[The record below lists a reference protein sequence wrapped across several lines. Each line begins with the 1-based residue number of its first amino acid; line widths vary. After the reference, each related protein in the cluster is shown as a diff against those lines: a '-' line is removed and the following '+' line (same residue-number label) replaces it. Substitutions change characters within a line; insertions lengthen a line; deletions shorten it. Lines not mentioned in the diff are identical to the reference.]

1 MPNQLNTIPIKDFLN
16 HSFLIDEYQRG
27 YKWTVQQV
35 VDLLNDINEFDRS
48 KEAFYCLQPLAVKE
62 LTGNKKE
69 KHFPEETK
77 CYEVVD
83 GQQRLTTVF
92 LIFQFLGQKY
102 YAIDYQTREASA
114 TFLKT
119 IKEYAEGY
127 SVAYNNDVKELSDS
141 IKPLWNKFVENT
153 PDFNN
158 IDNYH
163 FFAAY
168 LCIKAWFAQTDKVR
182 ADFHKTL
189 ADDTRFIWYEDGS
202 AKDAKV
208 LFRNLNSGKIGLT
221 NAELIK
227 ALFINK
233 LKHPNKEVQ
242 TLQQDTFAREWDE
255 IEQSLQDDDFWF
267 FINNSTD
274 DNRYQ
279 TRIDFLFEI
288 IVESPKKNNDKLYT
302 YRYFD
307 KNAGALNWDNVKL
320 HYLKLNE
327 WYNNDRLYH
336 LIGYIIDRKIKS
348 EKDLV
353 SLSGIANTET
363 ALTKTKFK
371 VKLENIIYEELTNK
385 AKYDLDE
392 LAYGENSKEIT
403 DILLWFNIEQY
414 QKQISGLRFPFKSFK
429 NMNWTLEHIH
439 AQNTD
444 DISTI
449 GELKAMIADVAQIEK
464 DIAENIEL
472 REKKGAD
479 DERKKKELEDLKNQH
494 LEYESNLKDPIRD
507 LKDKCDEL
515 VDGTLIS
522 KKQRSTLNEIKE
534 HLESYLRMHH
544 ISNMVLLDGSTNS
557 GLGKRPFT
565 KKRDYILKKYK
576 DTSKNAPYIPLSTIN
591 VFLKYYTPNVEQY
604 KYWGYQDRVNYLGE
618 IKSTLNPNLNQEE
631 A

>member
-1 MPNQLNTIPIKDFLN
+1 MTTPNFITRAINEFSDYNF
-16 HSFLIDEYQRG
+16 FVDEYQRG

-62 LTGNKKE
+62 LTGDKKE
-69 KHFPEETK
+69 KHFPK
-77 CYEVVD
+77 GKNCYEVVD

-92 LIFQFLGQKY
+92 LIFQFLDENHYG
-102 YAIDYQTREASA
+102 IEYQTREASA
-114 TFLKT
+114 AFLKT
-119 IKEYAEGY
+119 IKEHTESYA
-127 SVAYNNDVKELSDS
+127 VTYNNEVKKLSDS
-141 IKPLWNKFVENT
+141 IKPLWDKFAQTNT
-153 PDFNN
+153 HFNN

-168 LCIKAWFAQTDKVR
+168 LSIKAWFTQNERVR
-182 ADFHKTL
+182 PDFHKTL
-189 ADDTRFIWYEDGS
+189 ANDTRFIWYEDGS
-202 AKDAKV
+202 NKDAKV

-233 LKHPNKEVQ
+233 LKHPNKEIQ

-255 IEQSLQDDDFWF
+255 IEQSLQDDEFWF

-279 TRIDFLFEI
+279 TRIDFLFEV
-288 IVESPKKNNDKLYT
+288 IVERPKKNNDKLYT
-302 YRYFD
+302 YRNFD
-307 KNAGALNWDNVKL
+307 NNAGALNWDNVKL
-320 HYLKLNE
+320 HYLKLKE

-348 EKDLV
+348 VKDLV
-353 SLSGIANTET
+353 NLSGITNKET
-363 ALTKTKFK
+363 ALTKTEFK
-371 VKLENIIYEELTNK
+371 VKLESIIYDELMNK

-392 LAYGENSKEIT
+392 LAYGENSKKIT

-429 NMNWTLEHIH
+429 NTNWTLEHIH

-449 GELKAMIADVAQIEK
+449 GGLKAMIADVEQIEQ
-464 DIAENIEL
+464 DIKENIEL
-472 REKKGAD
+472 RGNNGTESENKQ
-479 DERKKKELEDLKNQH
+479 KELEELKNQQ
-494 LEYESNLKDPIRD
+494 LEFESDLKDPIKD
-507 LKDKCDEL
+507 LKDKCDKLADGEL
-515 VDGTLIS
+515 IANE
-522 KKQRSTLNEIKE
+522 QRSTLDEIKE

-544 ISNMVLLDGSTNS
+544 ISNMALLDGSTNS
-557 GLGKRPFT
+557 GLGKLPFT
-565 KKRDYILKKYK
+565 KKRDYILEKNN
-576 DTSKNAPYIPLSTIN
+576 DTSKDAPYIPLSTIN
-591 VFLKYYTPNVEQY
+591 VFLKYYTPNVKQY
-604 KYWGYQDRVNYLGE
+604 DYWGYQDRVNYLRE
-618 IKSTLNPNLNQEE
+618 IKSALNQDK